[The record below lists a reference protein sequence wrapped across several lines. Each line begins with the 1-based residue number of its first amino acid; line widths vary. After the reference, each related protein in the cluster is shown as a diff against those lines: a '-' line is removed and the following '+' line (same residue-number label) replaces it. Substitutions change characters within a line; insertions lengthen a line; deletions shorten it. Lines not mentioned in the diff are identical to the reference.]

1 MLDVKSKEKLK
12 KTGKKNLN
20 LLNRITLKYQVNS
33 FEKIPK
39 KKIFITFIH
48 RNNTFA
54 KDSEVNPRNLF
65 V

>member
-12 KTGKKNLN
+12 KTEKNLN
-20 LLNRITLKYQVNS
+20 LLNRITLKYQVDTL
-33 FEKIPK
+33 EEIPK

-54 KDSEVNPRNLF
+54 KDSEVNPRNLL